1 MEMQGKKQRKKQRKK
16 EKYKEKWILTEGSE
30 KRASKKRDI
39 AVPVI
44 GRYRVMEYPST
55 QKNTTH
61 AHT

>member
-55 QKNTTH
+55 
-61 AHT
+61 